1 MSRREQNRRLFS
13 PAELVI
19 LVIALAGFVT
29 GIVAL
34 AVGAI
39 TIEGEPE

>member
-1 MSRREQNRRLFS
+1 MMGAAVLFV
-13 PAELVI
+13 PTF
-19 LVIALAGFVT
+19 LARTVVGFVT

-39 TIEGEPE
+39 TI

>member
-1 MSRREQNRRLFS
+1 MGAEVLFVAAKNKDM
-13 PAELVI
+13 PTF
-19 LVIALAGFVT
+19 LARIVVGFVT